1 MPGSSSWLPYPFDL
15 IDHRRW
21 KSMIGLA
28 PALCLRL
35 VQVAFEFVD
44 RDLDVD
50 GVGISS
56 NHALATDCL
65 LWVDT
70 QMEDRQ
76 GGEEKERRTRG

>member
-1 MPGSSSWLPYPFDL
+1 
-15 IDHRRW
+15 
-21 KSMIGLA
+21 MIGLA
-28 PALCLRL
+28 PALCLHL

-65 LWVDT
+65 LWEDT
-70 QMEDRQ
+70 QMEVRQ